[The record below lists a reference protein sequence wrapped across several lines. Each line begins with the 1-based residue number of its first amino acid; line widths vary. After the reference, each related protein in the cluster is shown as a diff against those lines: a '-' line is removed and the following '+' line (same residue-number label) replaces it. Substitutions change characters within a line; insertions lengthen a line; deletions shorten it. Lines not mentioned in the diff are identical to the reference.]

1 MEKPEGIAWA
11 RGPIYF
17 PIIQNFNEGHGPP
30 KGLTADQL
38 AQHLK
43 ILEEFDSKPF

>member
-17 PIIQNFNEGHGPP
+17 PIIQNFNEGYGPP
-30 KGLTADQL
+30 KGLTEEQMEKHQQIIAD
-38 AQHLK
+38 
-43 ILEEFDSKPF
+43 FDNTPF